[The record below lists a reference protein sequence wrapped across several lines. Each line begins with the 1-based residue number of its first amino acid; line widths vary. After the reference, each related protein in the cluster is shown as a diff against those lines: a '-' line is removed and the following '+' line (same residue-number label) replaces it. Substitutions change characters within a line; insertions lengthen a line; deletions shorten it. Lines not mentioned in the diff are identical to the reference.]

1 LLHRQGVCRHLFF
14 GSLHR
19 RSEEIHHV
27 AITHSLGRSRLLTR
41 YSFQTGQTFPRLSD
55 LMSPY
60 AKTPTMA
67 GRSTDRVHRPFDDT
81 DQRGEPLCDDGA
93 WSYRVPPSDAVDTRL
108 VPRAPGFVSPERAP

>member
-1 LLHRQGVCRHLFF
+1 
-14 GSLHR
+14 
-19 RSEEIHHV
+19 V

-67 GRSTDRVHRPFDDT
+67 GSTDHVNRPFNDT
-81 DQRGEPLCDDGA
+81 DHHSERRCDDWA
-93 WSYRVPPSDAVDTRL
+93 WSDGVPPAAAVDTRL
-108 VPRAPGFVSPERAP
+108 VPRAPVFVSPERAP